1 MSRKMA
7 GVLGIRGK
15 SARLWRFAYTVAFT
29 YFFSGDSAFIVD
41 GIRQQLQVFDV
52 TWLAFTEKLVVSIGF
67 LLDPISAT

>member
-1 MSRKMA
+1 MA
-7 GVLGIRGK
+7 L
-15 SARLWRFAYTVAFT
+15 AYTVAFT

-67 LLDPISAT
+67 LLRSDFSP